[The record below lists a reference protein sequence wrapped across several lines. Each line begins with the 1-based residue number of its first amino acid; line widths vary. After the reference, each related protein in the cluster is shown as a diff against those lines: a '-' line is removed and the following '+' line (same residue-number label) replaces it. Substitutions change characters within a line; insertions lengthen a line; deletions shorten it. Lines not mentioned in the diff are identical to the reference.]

1 MTLLDRY
8 GIEQMQKEFAAA
20 ADRLATRQMTPEFAA
35 AYQASMRARMQNA
48 IPMMTQRELKEARD
62 AASLRKR
69 DDMLTFLIETGR
81 A

>member
-1 MTLLDRY
+1 
-8 GIEQMQKEFAAA
+8 
-20 ADRLATRQMTPEFAA
+20 
-35 AYQASMRARMQNA
+35 MQNA